1 MLHSV
6 FDNGV
11 LLGTLERGIYMFLIS
26 LPFKKLSQ
34 ILSPNFMHNLI
45 T

>member
-11 LLGTLERGIYMFLIS
+11 LLGTLEGGMYIFLIC
-26 LPFKKLSQ
+26 LPFKKLSK
-34 ILSPNFMHNLI
+34 ILSLI
-45 T
+45 LCII

>member
-26 LPFKKLSQ
+26 LSFKKLSQ